1 MRRAER
7 KNRVSVVVCIFL
19 NELFDVFSQKG
30 DFPTCQEKEE
40 RDEKQD
46 DQNGQGEDQKEAHN
60 ELLEVNEETPS
71 SHLSSSHLSSVSR

>member
-7 KNRVSVVVCIFL
+7 KKSGERSGVHIL
-19 NELFDVFSQKG
+19 NESFHVFSKKS

-46 DQNGQGEDQKEAHN
+46 DQGEDQKEAHN
-60 ELLEVNEETPS
+60 ELLEVKEESPS
-71 SHLSSSHLSSVSR
+71 SHLSSLPSR